1 MRRRAAALAVPLTA
15 LSLVVSSCGSLPEE
29 WRTPAFLRMGE
40 DELDSRLPE
49 VSGEVGEAPDV
60 VFPDQEPPDEPID
73 GIVQEGAGED
83 GLVRSDDLVVANVAT
98 FQWTGPGQG
107 ETVEEQSSYKTGA
120 PDLIRMAEMPEEIT
134 SPLVS
139 QPIGSRAVYVMPEAS
154 PEERAQAE
162 EMGQE
167 VPEGATVLVID
178 LMERFGTGAVVPGQ
192 QTEDLGED
200 MPTVAQDGHSEP
212 EITIPE
218 DEEAPDEL
226 VTEHLI
232 EGDGDEVEEGQQ
244 VIVQYTGVQWEP
256 DEDGNHEPFDSS
268 WANGGA
274 PSVPSTRHRRP
285 RRVREVGNRPSPRP
299 KRPLTKK
306 PPKKR
311 KKTTRADHP
320 SFPAP
325 GAPAM
330 IARAPGVFVP
340 THEYHCAYSAGDSR
354 GGSMQRRYCYV
365 SGIRLGVPALEELCA
380 RGRPP
385 ALVISYTAE
394 YADSSGFNHFE
405 DLARA

>member
-83 GLVRSDDLVVANVAT
+83 GLVRSDDLIVANVAT

-107 ETVEEQSSYKTGA
+107 ETVEEQSSYETGA

-274 PSVPSTRHRRP
+274 PVDFAVEEGSVIQGW
-285 RRVREVGNRPSPRP
+285 VDGLVGQKVGSRLLLAIPGDLAYGDEDTGMGQPHG
-299 KRPLTKK
+299 PL
-306 PPKKR
+306 
-311 KKTTRADHP
+311 
-320 SFPAP
+320 
-325 GAPAM
+325 
-330 IARAPGVFVP
+330 VFVVDLLG
-340 THEYHCAYSAGDSR
+340 AYDAPPPPEEGEE
-354 GGSMQRRYCYV
+354 GG
-365 SGIRLGVPALEELCA
+365 EEA
-380 RGRPP
+380 APE
-385 ALVISYTAE
+385 AE
-394 YADSSGFNHFE
+394 EAPDEEVTEEEEE
-405 DLARA
+405 DDED